1 MNSKITDRIATGIFV
16 SIAIIITAILAG
28 LLGYIIYHGYSKLT
42 LDFLTSPSSSFREG
56 GGIGNQLFN
65 SFYILFLTMVF
76 TIPLGLGGG
85 IYMAE
90 YAKPGKITNMIRTC
104 IEVLASLPSIVI
116 GMFGL
121 LMFVNLTGWGYTII
135 GGALAL
141 TVFNLPVMVRVCE
154 DAIRSVPKDQ
164 KEASLALGI
173 THWYTIRKVLLP
185 SAFPSILTGA
195 ILASGRVF
203 GEAAA
208 LLFTAGLTTPRLD
221 FANWNPLYSNSPLN
235 IFRPAETLAVHIWAV
250 NTQGL
255 IPDVRE
261 VADGSSAVLIIA
273 VLVFNLLAR
282 WIGSIV
288 HKRITSSK

>member
-1 MNSKITDRIATGIFV
+1 MNSKTADRIATGVFIT
-16 SIAIIITAILAG
+16 IAIIIISILVG
-28 LLGYIIYHGYSKLT
+28 LFYYILVNGLKHVS
-42 LDFLTSPSSSFREG
+42 LDFLTSPSSNVRAG
-56 GGIGNQLFN
+56 GGIRDQLFN
-65 SFYILFLTMVF
+65 SFYILLITMLIAV
-76 TIPLGLGGG
+76 PLGIGGG

-90 YAKPGKITNMIRTC
+90 YAKPGKVTDIIRSC

-121 LMFVNLTGWGYTII
+121 LMFVNLTGWGYTIL

-141 TVFNLPVMVRVCE
+141 TVFNLPVIVRVSE
-154 DAIRSVPKDQ
+154 DAIRSVPRDL

-173 THWYTIRKVLLP
+173 THWHTIKTVILP

-208 LLFTAGLTTPRLD
+208 LLFTAGLSTPRLD
-221 FANWNPLYSNSPLN
+221 YANWNPFSETSPLS
-235 IFRPAETLAVHIWAV
+235 IFRPAETLAVHIWSV

-255 IPDVRE
+255 IPDVEE
-261 VADGSSAVLIIA
+261 VSNGAAA
-273 VLVFNLLAR
+273 VLVLSVLIFNLLAR
-282 WIGSIV
+282 WIGSMI
-288 HKRITSSK
+288 HKKITATK

>member
-1 MNSKITDRIATGIFV
+1 MNSKVADRIATGVFGL
-16 SIAIIITAILAG
+16 IAVIIITILAS
-28 LLGYIIYHGYSKLT
+28 LFGYILVNGVSHISWS
-42 LDFLTSPSSSFREG
+42 FITSPSSSIRAG
-56 GGIGNQLFN
+56 GGIRDQLFN
-65 SFYILFLTMVF
+65 SIYILVITMIITV
-76 TIPLGLGGG
+76 PLGLGGG

-90 YAKPGKITNMIRTC
+90 YAKPGKVTNTIRSC

-141 TVFNLPVMVRVCE
+141 TVFNLPVMVRVSE
-154 DAIRSVPKDQ
+154 DAIRNLPNDL

-173 THWYTIRKVLLP
+173 THWHTIKKVLLP

-208 LLFTAGLTTPRLD
+208 LLFTAGLSTPRLNYMD
-221 FANWNPLYSNSPLN
+221 WNPFSPISPLN

-255 IPDVRE
+255 IPDAKE
-261 VADGSSAVLIIA
+261 ISAGASAVLIIA
-273 VLVFNLLAR
+273 VLVFNLSAR
-282 WIGSIV
+282 WIGSMV
-288 HKRITSSK
+288 HKKMTANK

>member
-1 MNSKITDRIATGIFV
+1 MNSRVADRIATGVFV
-16 SIAIIITAILAG
+16 LIAVIIIAVLVGLFGFILFHG
-28 LLGYIIYHGYSKLT
+28 LQHISMK
-42 LDFLTSPSSSFREG
+42 FLTTPSSNMMAG
-56 GGIGNQLFN
+56 GGIRDQLFN
-65 SFYILFLTMVF
+65 SFYVLFITMLITV
-76 TIPLGLGGG
+76 PLGIGGG

-90 YAKPGKITNMIRTC
+90 YAKPGKVTNFIRSC

-121 LMFVNLTGWGYTII
+121 LMFVTLTGWGYTIL

-141 TVFNLPVMVRVCE
+141 TVFNLPVMVRVSE
-154 DAIRSVPKDQ
+154 DAIRTVPREL

-173 THWYTIRKVLLP
+173 THWHTIKTVLLP

-195 ILASGRVF
+195 ILAAGRVF

-208 LLFTAGLTTPRLD
+208 LLFTAGLSTPRLD
-221 FANWNPLYSNSPLN
+221 YTDWNPFSDVSPLN

-255 IPDVRE
+255 IPDVKD
-261 VADGSSAVLIIA
+261 VSNGSAA
-273 VLVFNLLAR
+273 VLVLSVLIFNLLAR
-282 WIGSIV
+282 WIGSLI
-288 HKRITSSK
+288 HKKITATK

>member
-1 MNSKITDRIATGIFV
+1 MNSKVADRIATTIFYL
-16 SIAIIITAILAG
+16 IAATIVTVLVG
-28 LLGYIIYHGYSKLT
+28 LLGYILFHGFSKLNI
-42 LDFLTSPSSSFREG
+42 DFLTSPSSSFRAG

-76 TIPLGLGGG
+76 TVPLGLGGG

-90 YAKPGKITNMIRTC
+90 YARPGRLTNAIRTC

-121 LMFVNLTGWGYTII
+121 LMFVNLTGWGYSIL

-154 DAIRSVPKDQ
+154 DALRTVARDQ

-173 THWYTIRKVLLP
+173 THWHTIKTVLLP
-185 SAFPSILTGA
+185 AAFPSILTGA

-208 LLFTAGLTTPRLD
+208 LLFTAGLTTPTLD
-221 FANWNPLYSNSPLN
+221 FSNWNPFDSTSPLN

-261 VADGSSAVLIIA
+261 VADGSSAVLIIS
-273 VLVFNLLAR
+273 VLLFNLLAR
-282 WIGSIV
+282 WIGSVV
-288 HKRITSSK
+288 HKKITASK